1 MLDKLRSMIKFGS
14 LVSSDD
20 TGKARTGIMKSNGV
34 ELPIMI
40 LSPYGIV
47 GNPPNGSLVH
57 AFSVGGEESKI
68 FGIIDDVKNR
78 YGSLKKGEIGLYN
91 YVTQTLILLKED
103 KSIFIDSK
111 NKIDV
116 VATTDINLTATGNVT
131 IKGNPTI
138 TLDAQTVQILHNAT
152 IGGNLTVTGTSSSS
166 NYP

>member
-20 TGKARTGIMKSNGV
+20 TGKAQTGVMKANGV

-40 LSPYGIV
+40 LTPYGLI
-47 GNPPNGSLVH
+47 GNPPDGSLVH

-68 FGIIDDVKNR
+68 FGVVDDMKNR
-78 YGSLKKGEIGLYN
+78 FGALKKGEIGLYN

-103 KSIFIDSK
+103 KSLFIDSK
-111 NKIDV
+111 DKIDV
-116 VATTDINLTATGNVT
+116 VAVTDINLTATGNVT
-131 IKGNPTI
+131 IKGSPTI
-138 TLDAQTVQILHNAT
+138 TLDAPTVQILHDAT

-166 NYP
+166 NYQ